1 MIYASKGD
9 GIMQRKM
16 IWTAIL
22 AATFAALPFANA
34 QQQGGAPAPQG
45 GAGGGGGG
53 GQQDWRQRMAQRMQ
67 EQLGV
72 NQEEW
77 TALQPKIEKVQTLSM
92 QLRFSGRSFGR
103 GGPGG
108 GQGGGGDR
116 GQGGGD
122 RASRGG
128 GGGFPDLSS
137 GPVATAAQ
145 DLRTLLENKDANADQ
160 IKAKLEA
167 LRAARAKVK
176 DELTVAQKDLRELL
190 TVRQEAVLV
199 EMGLLD

>member
-1 MIYASKGD
+1 
-9 GIMQRKM
+9 MQRKM

-34 QQQGGAPAPQG
+34 QQQGGAPAPQQQG
-45 GAGGGGGG
+45 GGGGGGGG

-77 TALQPKIEKVQTLSM
+77 SALQPKIEKVQTLSM
-92 QLRFSGRSFGR
+92 QSRFGGRSFGR

-116 GQGGGD
+116 QGGGGGN
-122 RASRGG
+122 RGQR
-128 GGGFPDLSS
+128 GGGFPDMANT
-137 GPVATAAQ
+137 PVGIAAQ
-145 DLRTLLENKDANADQ
+145 DLQTLLENKDANADQ

-176 DELTVAQKDLRELL
+176 EELTAAQKDLRELL